1 MACGRA
7 AWFFLALGAA
17 VVPAQ
22 AQQADERR
30 FHLHA
35 GTGIVTSTDRGMPG
49 IDWQIVAGADLPV
62 TRTWSVRVEGGARIP
77 NARTGHAHSLY
88 YFPAPEGSDTNW
100 VEVPSD
106 IEITKQQVADLAV
119 LLRRRWTPGGAE
131 VGALFG
137 MEFDFVRYRSVSRIP
152 LSAVDPTAFETFHHE
167 NSRTLGV
174 IDIGLDAGW
183 KVSPR
188 WMLLA
193 YAIVGFEPP
202 IDNPRKP
209 QFRSGVIV
217 SRR

>member
-1 MACGRA
+1 MAWGRT
-7 AWFFLALGAA
+7 AWFLLAFGGAA
-17 VVPAQ
+17 APAL
-22 AQQADERR
+22 AQEADEGRL
-30 FHLHA
+30 HLHA
-35 GTGIVTSTDRGMPG
+35 GSGIVTSTDRLMPG
-49 IDWQIVAGADLPV
+49 IDWQVVAGADMRM
-62 TRTWSVRVEGGARIP
+62 TRTWSLRVEAGARVP
-77 NARTGHAHSLY
+77 NARTGHAHNLY
-88 YFPAPEGSDTNW
+88 YFLAPEGADENW
-100 VEVPSD
+100 VEVSSD

-119 LLRRRWTPGGAE
+119 LLRKRWTPGRAE

-137 MEFDFVRYRSVSRIP
+137 MEFDFVRYRTVSRIP
-152 LSAVDPTAFETFHHE
+152 RSATDPSDVDTFRHE

-174 IDIGLDAGW
+174 FDIGLDAGW

-202 IDNPRKP
+202 IDNPRAP